1 MTHSNTG
8 MDRGASVTRKPDWL
22 RVPAPTRQGAL
33 AMERHLHQAHLNTVC
48 FEAACP
54 NRGTCWQRGHAAF
67 MILGTRCTRKCAFCN
82 VPSAKPTGP
91 PDADEPQRL
100 ADTVKHLKLSHVVI
114 TSPNRD
120 DLADEGA
127 EHFANCVKALRQT
140 CPRTTIELLVPDFL
154 RNLSVVLESAPDVLN
169 HNLETVPRLY
179 RTMRAGSRYY
189 RSLRLLHEAK
199 ERTPQLFTKSGLML
213 GLGES
218 RDEVLQVMDDLRAAD
233 VDFLTLGQYLRPTQ
247 AHAPVVEYITP
258 QAFQAYRRQAEGKG
272 FLLVSS
278 SPLTR
283 SSFHADSDFQR
294 LKRARVNHV

>member
-1 MTHSNTG
+1 
-8 MDRGASVTRKPDWL
+8 
-22 RVPAPTRQGAL
+22 
-33 AMERHLHQAHLNTVC
+33 MERHLHQAHLNTVC

-82 VPSAKPTGP
+82 VPSAKPTGS

-140 CPRTTIELLVPDFL
+140 CPHTTIELLVPDFL
-154 RNLSVVLESAPDVLN
+154 RNLNVVLESAPDVLN

-233 VDFLTLGQYLRPTQ
+233 VDFLTLGQYLRPTP

-258 QAFQAYRRQAEGKG
+258 QAFQAYQRQAEGKG